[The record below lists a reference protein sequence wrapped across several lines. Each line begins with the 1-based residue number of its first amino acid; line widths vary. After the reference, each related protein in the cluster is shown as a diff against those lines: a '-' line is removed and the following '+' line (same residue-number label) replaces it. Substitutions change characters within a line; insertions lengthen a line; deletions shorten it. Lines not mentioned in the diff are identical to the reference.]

1 MHHTPQRRR
10 GPALYLS
17 VGALAVAGLGATPA
31 GALASTITGSADGKT
46 LTFQAQGVNQLS
58 IHQAGPDQPLTFSDA
73 GPNTKIEFDAA
84 SNCSLA
90 ADGVAVTCPAPMDP
104 DKTAY
109 PLQILLGSH
118 DDSVDVDA
126 WVRSRIDG
134 GDGLDTM
141 LGSHLGDR
149 IDGATGRD
157 TVNGREGNDAIN
169 TWGNLPDTV
178 QCGLGKD
185 YVLADAADTVDADC
199 EIVDRDGPTPGTT
212 PGVDPT
218 PGTGTGTG
226 TGTSTGGGTTTAP
239 GGAAAPSDSAGQVVP
254 QVIAGACKN
263 NVNLTEGF
271 DATAGTAAGDNILA
285 FGGNDR
291 VAGLAG
297 DDCVFGGAGNDRLS
311 GGDGLD
317 FVSGEAGNDRLAGD
331 AGNDGIT
338 GGLGNDRAA
347 GGLGDDRVAGDVG
360 SDRLAGDAGVDA
372 LYGGAGKDRLVGGAD
387 ADKLFGGAGRDVISA
402 RDGSRD
408 RIDCGSG
415 RDKVSADR
423 DDKVARNCE
432 VVKRSR

>member
-10 GPALYLS
+10 RPALYLS

-31 GALASTITGSADGKT
+31 GALASTISGSADGKT
-46 LTFQAQGVNQLS
+46 LTFQAKGTNQLT
-58 IHQAGPDQPLTFSDA
+58 IHQGGPDQPLTFSDA
-73 GPNTKIEFDAA
+73 TGTAIEFDAA
-84 SNCSLA
+84 SGCAVA
-90 ADGVAVTCPAPMDP
+90 ADGVAVTCPAPTDP

-118 DDSVDVDA
+118 DDTADVDA

-134 GDGLDTM
+134 GDGLDIM

-157 TVNGREGNDAIN
+157 MVNGREGNDAIN

-178 QCGLGKD
+178 RCGLGKD
-185 YVLADAADTVDADC
+185 YVLADAADTVDAESC

-212 PGVDPT
+212 PGENPT

-226 TGTSTGGGTTTAP
+226 NGTGGGTTTAP
-239 GGAAAPSDSAGQVVP
+239 GGVAAPGASSGQVVP
-254 QVIAGACKN
+254 QLITGACKN
-263 NVNLTEGF
+263 NMNLTESF
-271 DATAGTAAGDNILA
+271 DAVAGTAAGDNILA
-285 FGGNDR
+285 LGGNDR

-331 AGNDGIT
+331 AGNDGVT

-360 SDRLAGDAGVDA
+360 NDRLAGDAGLDA

-408 RIDCGSG
+408 VIDCGSG
-415 RDKVSADR
+415 RDMVRTDGA
-423 DDKVARNCE
+423 DKVAGNCE